1 MMDAESLEL
10 VIDCIKNQNFYDI
23 SDEEMEKFWK
33 EFDILSKDLKA
44 AVIREKGW
52 IYPTRILTD
61 GTNAVVIV
69 DGFSSYG
76 DCYGTSLKKVCKDFN
91 LTEEDFR

>member
-1 MMDAESLEL
+1 MDMEALEL
-10 VIDCIKNQNFYDI
+10 VIDTLKNQNFYDI
-23 SDEEMEKFWK
+23 SDEEMEEFWK
-33 EFDILSKDLKA
+33 EFDCLSKGLKA

-61 GTNAVVIV
+61 GENAIVII

-76 DCYGTSLKKVCKDFN
+76 DCYGTTLQKACKDFN